1 MNKSTLT
8 AVLSKIYDAT
18 DDFIWHEC
26 GYDDPDCAVCTGG
39 NKADFIAL
47 MTGPADDIANYFDGQ
62 GWAEICAADYIKA
75 VESGDKDALGFVD
88 LMQLACEFKLGC
100 DAVYFNSWQASEFS
114 GNTTYMKLWDF
125 LLSRADIL
133 INAGQ
138 FEVGDF
144 DHVDYLLGL
153 FVDAFGWNIN
163 VCQDTVLAAMRG
175 DEAALKEL
183 DDDIVRFVTE

>member
-1 MNKSTLT
+1 MNKSTLA
-8 AVLSKIYDAT
+8 AVLSAVYDAT
-18 DDFIWHEC
+18 DDFIWYEC

-47 MTGPADDIANYFDGQ
+47 MTGPAEGILAAFEGLGY
-62 GWAEICAADYIKA
+62 AEICAADYIKA
-75 VESGDKDALGFVD
+75 VASGDKDNLGFVN
-88 LMQLACEFKLGC
+88 LMQLACEFKLGS
-100 DAVYFNSWQASEFS
+100 DAVYFNSWLESEFS
-114 GNTTYMKLWDF
+114 GKTSYMKLWDF

-133 INAGQ
+133 INNNQ

-153 FVDAFGWNIN
+153 FVEAFGWNIN